1 MAGILKY
8 NTSASIMIGEFVD
21 DTDGKSAEGGLSLTP
36 SVVFLSKNGG
46 AYTAKNESSTAVSD
60 PNLVGWYRCSLDAT
74 DTNTLGM
81 LQLAVHVAGALPVW
95 DSWMIVPANIYDSLV
110 SGSDLLE
117 VSGSSILTETIDSTY
132 NFKQVLQVM
141 AAVMAGKV
149 SGGNTSTIT
158 FRDLGD
164 GTNRVV
170 ATVDSNG
177 NRTNVVITP

>member
-1 MAGILKY
+1 MSGFLRY

-21 DTDGKSAEGGLSLTP
+21 DTDGKTAKGSLSLTP
-36 SVVFLSKNGG
+36 SVIFLSKNGG
-46 AYTAKNESSTAVSD
+46 AYTGKNESSNAVSD
-60 PNLVGWYRCSLDAT
+60 PNLVGWYRCSLNTT
-74 DTNTLGM
+74 DTGTLGL

-95 DSWMIVPANIYDSLV
+95 DSWMIVPANIYDSVV
-110 SGSDLLE
+110 SGTDLVNVNADDLLNTA
-117 VSGSSILTETIDSTY
+117 VDSTY
-132 NFKQVLQVM
+132 DLQAVLQIM

-177 NRTNVVITP
+177 NRTNVVIT

>member
-1 MAGILKY
+1 MAGFLRQ
-8 NTSASIMIGEFVD
+8 NTAATVLIGEFLD
-21 DTDGKSAEGGLSLTP
+21 DTDGKTAKGSLTLTP
-36 SVVFLSKNGG
+36 SVIFLSKNGDNY
-46 AYTAKNESSTAVSD
+46 ASKNESTNATSD
-60 PNLVGWYRCSLDAT
+60 ANLVGWYHCPLNTT
-74 DTNTLGM
+74 DTSGSGI

-95 DSWMIVPANIYDSLV
+95 DSWMVVPANVYDSIT
-110 SGSDLLE
+110 GTDLLE
-117 VSGSSILTETIDSTY
+117 VSGSSILTETIDGSF
-132 NFKQVLQVM
+132 NFKQVLQIM

-177 NRTNVVITP
+177 NRTNIVIT

>member
-1 MAGILKY
+1 MAGFLKQ
-8 NTSASIMIGEFVD
+8 NTSGSIMIGEFID
-21 DTDGKSAEGGLSLTP
+21 DTDGKTAKGSLTLTP
-36 SVVFLSKNGG
+36 SVIFLAKNGG
-46 AYTAKNESSTAVSD
+46 AYTAKNESSDAVSD
-60 PNLVGWYRCSLDAT
+60 PNLVGWYRCSLNGT
-74 DTNTLGM
+74 DTNTVGI
-81 LQLAVHVAGALPVW
+81 LQLAVHVATALPVW
-95 DSWMIVPANIYDSLV
+95 DSWMVVPANVYDSMM
-110 SGSDLLE
+110 GTDLLE

-132 NFKQVLQVM
+132 NFKEVLQIL

>member
-1 MAGILKY
+1 MSGLLRQS
-8 NTSASIMIGEFVD
+8 TEVTVLIGEFVD
-21 DTDGKSAEGGLSLTP
+21 DTDGKTAKGSLTLTP
-36 SVVFLSKNGG
+36 SVIFLSKNGNNF
-46 AYTAKNESSTAVSD
+46 AAKNEGTNATSD
-60 PNLVGWYRCSLDAT
+60 ANLVGWYHCPLNTT
-74 DTNTLGM
+74 DTSASGI

-95 DSWMIVPANIYDSLV
+95 DSWMVVPANVYDSV
-110 SGSDLLE
+110 TGTDLLE

-132 NFKQVLQVM
+132 SFKEVLQIM

-149 SGGNTSTIT
+149 TGGNTSTIT